1 MPLSPKYILHHKDYY
16 LSICVKK
23 KKIIIKYPNQICMC
37 IYIYVCMCMY
47 FHVMMHGILL
57 NVAQY
62 HRGVGRVGFLWIVLG
77 KEHLYEAF
85 LQELSTLLFS
95 CFEQYEQC

>member
-1 MPLSPKYILHHKDYY
+1 
-16 LSICVKK
+16 
-23 KKIIIKYPNQICMC
+23 
-37 IYIYVCMCMY
+37 
-47 FHVMMHGILL
+47 MMLGILL